1 MHGHG
6 NKALRTFLTDVW
18 RRCTAKWFQFSFCQ
32 LVGMHIWWMKA
43 CIVMLQQSQCTCVSA
58 KLEHYTYII
67 DISWQCWPST
77 GGKENDQG
85 GCPIN
90 HMWLHG
96 RLFLVLVEFDM
107 VMWRW
112 ENQFLNWSLK
122 MLPIMCCYK
131 KCKLLLATG
140 ISVRMLNSNKKK
152 GAWRNSWVHLDW
164 SE

>member
-1 MHGHG
+1 MHSQMVSVFFV
-6 NKALRTFLTDVW
+6 FLSAC
-18 RRCTAKWFQFSFCQ
+18 RHAH
-32 LVGMHIWWMKA
+32 LMNEGMHCYASTITMYMCCCKIGTLHLYCW
-43 CIVMLQQSQCTCVSA
+43 
-58 KLEHYTYII
+58 H
-67 DISWQCWPST
+67 SWQCWPST
-77 GGKENDQG
+77 GGKEYDQG

-131 KCKLLLATG
+131 KCMLLLATG
-140 ISVRMLNSNKKK
+140 ILVRMLNSNKKK
-152 GAWRNSWVHLDW
+152 GAWRNSWFHLDW